1 MHANQRI
8 TQFAQ
13 RSHYDDL
20 LEAGIEIH
28 LYRPHFLHA
37 KHLTIDDEIALV
49 GSTNMDIRSFALNAE
64 INLVVYDRSVVH
76 DLRRLQESYF
86 ANSERLNAATW
97 KKRPLVDRVVQ
108 NTARLMDS
116 FL

>member
-1 MHANQRI
+1 
-8 TQFAQ
+8 
-13 RSHYDDL
+13 
-20 LEAGIEIH
+20 
-28 LYRPHFLHA
+28 
-37 KHLTIDDEIALV
+37 
-49 GSTNMDIRSFALNAE
+49 
-64 INLVVYDRSVVH
+64 VYDRSVVH